1 MERIINA
8 FGHSIRALK
17 HLAGH
22 EKAVQQELVLLALA
36 LPVGWL
42 IAQSFGLYLLMI
54 GALLM
59 LLMVEVLNTGME
71 AMCNAI
77 TRELRDDIRIAKDC
91 GSLAVLL
98 ACILCG
104 GVWLYALWVRV
115 V

>member
-8 FGHSIRALK
+8 FRHSMRALK
-17 HLAGH
+17 HLAAH

-36 LPVGWL
+36 LPVGWI
-42 IAQSFGLYLLMI
+42 IAPSFALYMMMI

-59 LLMVEVLNTGME
+59 LLMVEVINTGIE
-71 AMCNAI
+71 ATCNAI